1 MNTPTTDSERV
12 TAPAASFATVA
23 DRQAQGIDARERL
36 PLSSVGDLDQEA
48 DRDPIAVAIA
58 AYLGDTDEF
67 DKGIMRIAS
76 G

>member
-1 MNTPTTDSERV
+1 MNAPTTDSERV
-12 TAPAASFATVA
+12 TAPPASFATVA
-23 DRQAQGIDARERL
+23 DRQAQGVNARDRL
-36 PLSSVGDLDQEA
+36 PLSTVGDLEEEA

-67 DKGIMRIAS
+67 DKGIMRFAS